1 MMKFTKSA
9 SYGRFKLLNGLLF
22 IALGALVLAQ
32 MLHGV
37 GFRLAALPGI
47 VLGFALVALGVV
59 RWTAFLKE
67 RPR

>member
-1 MMKFTKSA
+1 MKFTKSA
-9 SYGRFKLLNGLLF
+9 GYGRFKLLNGVLF
-22 IALGALVLAQ
+22 IVLGTFVLAQ

-47 VLGFALVALGVV
+47 VLGVALVALGVV
-59 RWTAFLKE
+59 RWSAFLKE